1 MRTIPMRLPCRPCR
15 LTLKPRATTFRP
27 RLLVMVKRPE
37 LGRVKTRL
45 GREIGAV
52 TATGFYRAT
61 SRAVIGRLAADPRWT
76 TSLAIAPDTAIRDRA
91 WPLRV
96 SRLAQGSGDLGRR
109 MHRIAGQPRPGPV
122 IIVGT
127 DIPAIEPRHVWR
139 AFRALGSCDAVLGP
153 AADGGFWLVGFRR
166 TPRLPAAFDNVR
178 WSTAHT
184 LADTVA
190 SLHPATIA
198 FADTLSD
205 VDTAAEHSGC
215 RAWSGRNVLPA
226 FGP

>member
-1 MRTIPMRLPCRPCR
+1 MRAVPHRLPCRPRR
-15 LTLKPRATTFRP
+15 LAADPRATTFRP

-52 TATGFYRAT
+52 AATAFYRST
-61 SRAVIGRLAADPRWT
+61 SRAVIARLAADPRWT
-76 TSLAIAPDTAIRDRA
+76 TTLAVAPDTAIRDRA
-91 WPLRV
+91 WPRHV

-109 MHRIAGQPRPGPV
+109 MHRIAGKPSPGPV
-122 IIVGT
+122 LIVGT
-127 DIPAIEPRHVWR
+127 DIPAIAPRHIWR
-139 AFRALGSCDAVLGP
+139 AFRTLGSSDAVLAP

-166 TPRLPAAFDNVR
+166 TPRLPAAFENVR

-190 SLHPATIA
+190 SLRPATVA
-198 FADTLSD
+198 FVDTLSD
-205 VDTAAEHSGC
+205 VDTAAEHSHC
-215 RAWSGRNVLPA
+215 RAWSGRHVLPA
-226 FGP
+226 VVR

>member
-1 MRTIPMRLPCRPCR
+1 MRPIPHRLSCRPCR
-15 LTLKPRATTFRP
+15 LAPQPRPAAYRP
-27 RLLVMVKRPE
+27 RLLVMAKRPE

-52 TATGFYRAT
+52 AATGFYRST
-61 SRAVIGRLAADPRWT
+61 SRAVIGRLAVDPRWKM
-76 TSLAIAPDTAIRDRA
+76 SLAVAPDTAIRDRA
-91 WPLRV
+91 WPCHV

-109 MHRIAGQPRPGPV
+109 MHRIAGKPPPGPV
-122 IIVGT
+122 LIVGT
-127 DIPAIEPRHVWR
+127 DIPAIAPRHIWR
-139 AFRALGSCDAVLGP
+139 AFRTLGSSDAVLGP

-166 TPRLPAAFDNVR
+166 TPRLPAAFENVR

-190 SLHPATIA
+190 SLRPATVA

-215 RAWSGRNVLPA
+215 RAWSGRRVLPA
-226 FGP
+226 VVR